1 MLTKPHQVMTL
12 TEGER
17 VGVRRKRPHPESK
30 RLAVKNRMTIALGM
44 ICRGGLIIAADT
56 RFATTEGF
64 MQDDGCKVTAFLTP
78 SGVFVTAY
86 TSESGT
92 AGETLVNEI
101 TADLKEHD
109 PCSWNAVEQ
118 WLKASM
124 VRWYSEYREEPKTQ
138 VIIGA
143 FVNQETGLYFCQ
155 PPNTVNRN
163 STGYLGIGVGASVTD
178 PLFRTLFGSVVSPH
192 MCLREISYL
201 MHRAKKENAF
211 CGGHTDA
218 VLLKE
223 EYAQPLRIEQRD
235 MAQAEVFGSQLDSTL
250 ARTAT
255 AVLCRTNPTD
265 PLAIIDLANDIARLG
280 LPYERLQFR
289 STSGIE
295 IPWQD

>member
-1 MLTKPHQVMTL
+1 MLTKPKPRPL
-12 TEGER
+12 TPIER
-17 VGVRRKRPHPESK
+17 WYTPQRPKVEQK
-30 RLAVKNRMTIALGM
+30 RLAVKNHMTIALGV
-44 ICRGGLIIAADT
+44 ICRDGLIIAADT

-143 FVNQETGLYFCQ
+143 FVNRETALYFCQ

-178 PLFRTLFGSVVSPH
+178 PLFRTLFGSLVSPH
-192 MCLREISYL
+192 VCLREISYL

-218 VLLKE
+218 VFLKKEYSKPLL
-223 EYAQPLRIEQRD
+223 IERRD
-235 MAQAEVFGSQLDSTL
+235 MAQAEAFGSRVDTAL
-250 ARTAT
+250 AKTAT
-255 AVLCRTNPTD
+255 AVVCATNATD
-265 PLAIIDLANDIARLG
+265 PMSIIALANDISGEG
-280 LPYERLQFR
+280 LPYQRLRFR
-289 STSGIE
+289 STTGVE